1 MALSC
6 CPYLGIVLVGLG
18 REFRLPRDSPVENG
32 VGRDG
37 ALPLLAS
44 VDWRPTAQ
52 LHVTVWGGVSI
63 LRSIAVLH
71 RTGVI
76 VNERNVEPA
85 GLIGGTIAL
94 GP

>member
-1 MALSC
+1 MRGQRS
-6 CPYLGIVLVGLG
+6 
-18 REFRLPRDSPVENG
+18 RLPRSELHSRFHFETG

-44 VDWRPTAQ
+44 VDWRPTPQ
-52 LHVTVWGGVSI
+52 LHVTLWGGVSI
-63 LRSIAVLH
+63 LRSVAVLD

>member
-1 MALSC
+1 MRGQRTAA
-6 CPYLGIVLVGLG
+6 CPSTTSRAARGFPLRGAPWDQVRTFAIGIQ
-18 REFRLPRDSPVENG
+18 
-32 VGRDG
+32 
-37 ALPLLAS
+37 A
-44 VDWRPTAQ
+44 RPTPQ
-52 LHVTVWGGVSI
+52 LHVTLWGGVSI
-63 LRSIAVLH
+63 LRSVAVLD